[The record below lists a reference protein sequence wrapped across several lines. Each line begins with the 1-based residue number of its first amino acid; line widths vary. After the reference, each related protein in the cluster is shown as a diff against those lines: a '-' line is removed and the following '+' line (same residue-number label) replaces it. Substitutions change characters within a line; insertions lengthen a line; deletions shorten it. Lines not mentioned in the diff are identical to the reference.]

1 MTTDLD
7 RKYSRIERAVTARM
21 DALDHALIKEHTLTQ
36 AEYDARVRELD
47 RWVEA
52 EFAKLDAEAAS

>member
-1 MTTDLD
+1 MTTDQ
-7 RKYSRIERAVTARM
+7 KYGMIEARATARM